1 VRLHRFRCANA
12 LQKHTDSQESGKH
25 TAHCSGDSLVDAAR
39 AVAGLGLPCVD
50 LSGLDRLWAETTGD
64 PAVCIAILD
73 GPVDVSHDCFPEA
86 RLEILETLV
95 PSQAGTGA
103 ASRHGTHVASV
114 IFGRH
119 GGPVAGIA
127 PRCSGLIVPVFS
139 DGPDG
144 TVRTCSQLDMARAI
158 LQSIEAGA
166 HIISISA
173 GQLAAGG
180 EAETYLAGAIRSC
193 TENNVLIVAAAG
205 NDGCD
210 CIHVPAAVP
219 SVLAVGAM
227 DSSGVPLGS
236 SNWGAAYLTQGVLAP
251 GKDIVGAVP
260 HTGGDTA
267 RASGTSYAT
276 PVAAGIAGLL
286 LSLQRKNGGKPNP
299 REVRD
304 AILASAIPCDLGTE
318 AECRRVLAGRIDIVG
333 AMARLLQNGLRE
345 EPGASPAAGERRVVT
360 GEPQFRLSAAA
371 VPEIRSDERYHQLN
385 SGEQH
390 VQNQPID
397 ALDIQ
402 PSGSA
407 SAVPGA
413 MTLQPEALTPGIMPS
428 SCGCGGKS
436 SETKETAAS
445 GKPAMVYAIG
455 IIGYDFGTEAR
466 RDSLVQMGLANPN
479 DPRSLLDFLTA
490 HPETASSIAWVLTQE
505 TTPVYAISPYG
516 AFAAHGYEKLRSI
529 LHGQLT
535 EGVEQVSIPGYL
547 AGGSVTL
554 MNGQTVPVIS
564 MEQRGVFSW
573 NLPTLVSALA
583 STSNSGAGDISN
595 FLERVYYEQRN
606 LGVTPQERA
615 LNFSASNAFTPNSVF
630 QMAIEATMKLESI
643 GVERSPN
650 CRPGSDCWDVKMS
663 FFDPTKRYER
673 SRHVYRYTVDVSDV
687 IPVTVGKI
695 RHWDVF

>member
-1 VRLHRFRCANA
+1 L
-12 LQKHTDSQESGKH
+12 ESGKQ
-25 TAHCSGDSLVDAAR
+25 TAHWSGDSVVDAGGA
-39 AVAGLGLPCVD
+39 AGVD
-50 LSGLDRLWAETTGD
+50 FPGLDKLWAETTGD
-64 PAVCIAILD
+64 PAVCVAILD
-73 GPVDVSHDCFPEA
+73 GPVDASHDCFFDA
-86 RLEILETLV
+86 KLEILETLV
-95 PSQAGTGA
+95 PSQAGTGP

-127 PRCSGLIVPVFS
+127 PRCRGLIVPVFS

-173 GQLAAGG
+173 GQLAANGG
-180 EAETYLAGAIRSC
+180 AETYLAGAIRSC
-193 TENNVLIVAAAG
+193 AENNVLIVAAAG

-227 DSSGVPLGS
+227 DTSGVPLGS

-251 GKDIVGAVP
+251 GEDIVGAMAA
-260 HTGGDTA
+260 TGSGTA
-267 RASGTSYAT
+267 RFSGTSYAT
-276 PVAAGIAGLL
+276 PVAAGVAALL

-304 AILASAIPCDLGTE
+304 AILASAIPCELGSE
-318 AECRRVLAGRIDIVG
+318 AECRRVLAGRIDIAG
-333 AMARLLQNGLRE
+333 AMATLQPKGLRE
-345 EPGASPAAGERRVVT
+345 EPGERRDVT

-371 VPEIRSDERYHQLN
+371 VPIIRPDERYHQLN

-390 VQNQPID
+390 VQNETID

-402 PSGSA
+402 PPGLA
-407 SAVPGA
+407 SPVPGA
-413 MTLQPEALTPGIMPS
+413 MTPQGEALTSGLMPS

-436 SETKETAAS
+436 SESKSCGCGGKGSETKPAAS
-445 GKPAMVYAIG
+445 GKAPMVYAIG
-455 IIGYDFGTEAR
+455 TIGYDFGSEAR

-479 DPRSLLDFLTA
+479 DPRALLDFLA
-490 HPETASSIAWVLTQE
+490 ANPETAGSIAWVLTQE
-505 TTPVYAISPYG
+505 TTAIYAISPYG
-516 AFAAHGYEKLRSI
+516 PFAASGYEKLRRI

-547 AGGSVTL
+547 AGGNVTL
-554 MNGQTVPVIS
+554 LNGQTVPVVSI
-564 MEQRGVFSW
+564 EQRGVFSW
-573 NLPTLVSALA
+573 NVPALVSALA
-583 STSNSGAGDISN
+583 SKSNSGGGDISN

-615 LNFSASNAFTPNSVF
+615 LNFSASNAFAPNSVF
-630 QMAIEATMKLESI
+630 QLAIEASMKLETI

-663 FFDPTKRYER
+663 FFDPEKRYER